1 MPSCYECKTRA
12 QGPWS
17 SLHRLFPNNAASL
30 EASAVMTVE
39 KKRAAEI
46 SQRPAPALNEPRKLH
61 CNPNCGSWASFVGE
75 LKIGALRV
83 PLLSDIHFPSA
94 AIHDFIKEGIRQ
106 SRKRQPQLASSPLV
120 APRRQPSYMNHCYES
135 GFAFGNCSADF
146 CERIRGT
153 APPSCIFR

>member
-61 CNPNCGSWASFVGE
+61 CNPNCGSWASVQVE
-75 LKIGALRV
+75 RRRV
-83 PLLSDIHFPSA
+83 PEDQRISCCGKLKHLSLWCEVWVPH
-94 AIHDFIKEGIRQ
+94 
-106 SRKRQPQLASSPLV
+106 
-120 APRRQPSYMNHCYES
+120 PRRVFVLAARVGS
-135 GFAFGNCSADF
+135 
-146 CERIRGT
+146 R
-153 APPSCIFR
+153 

>member
-61 CNPNCGSWASFVGE
+61 CNPNCGSWASAVE
-75 LKIGALRV
+75 LQKYAQSHGAK
-83 PLLSDIHFPSA
+83 A
-94 AIHDFIKEGIRQ
+94 AIQLYAGQGHYLDGATRTAVLNRTLAFFDEALKLPSRQ
-106 SRKRQPQLASSPLV
+106 TPCH
-120 APRRQPSYMNHCYES
+120 PR
-135 GFAFGNCSADF
+135 G
-146 CERIRGT
+146 
-153 APPSCIFR
+153 

>member
-61 CNPNCGSWASFVGE
+61 CNPNCGSWAS
-75 LKIGALRV
+75 
-83 PLLSDIHFPSA
+83 PSA
-94 AIHDFIKEGIRQ
+94 A
-106 SRKRQPQLASSPLV
+106 LV
-120 APRRQPSYMNHCYES
+120 FDKAGNLYSTSGVVFALTPGAANGMWNEVALYSFDGGSY
-135 GFAFGNCSADF
+135 GGGLIID
-146 CERIRGT
+146 
-153 APPSCIFR
+153 